1 MQISLSWLKEFI
13 DIDLSPEELST
24 LLTDTGLEVEGLEKI
39 EKIPGGLAGI
49 VIGEVLECEKHPDAD
64 KLKITKVDI
73 GAGEPS
79 PIVCGAPN
87 VAKGQKVVVATVN
100 STLYP
105 TGGEPF
111 KIKKAKIRGE
121 VSEGMICAEDE
132 IGLGASHAG
141 IMVLDTDLPNGTPA
155 AELFKP
161 EEDWVFEIG
170 LTPNRGDAA
179 SHLGSARDVRAVT
192 GNPLHIPTSKEL
204 YIKVDNP
211 IEVVVEDQEGAPRYS
226 GITIRGVE
234 VKESPDWLKWKLRA
248 IGLEPINNIVDVTN
262 YMCHGWGQP
271 MHAFDADK
279 IKGGKV
285 VVRTLPS
292 GTKFTTLD
300 EKEHALH
307 EKDLMICDTKDGMCI
322 GGVFGGINSGIKDG
336 TKNIFLESAYFSPEY
351 IRNTVQRHGL
361 TTDAS
366 FRYERG
372 ADPEI
377 TVEALKYAA
386 NLILEV
392 AGGHVASEIVDIYK
406 KVEPVQIDTT
416 FKNFHRLIGK
426 QLPNAEI
433 VSILESLDIK
443 CEKVTETGFTAVV
456 AAYRNDVTREADLV
470 EEVLRIYGF
479 NNIELEETAGASYL
493 AEFDEYEPYR
503 VRQHLTNFL
512 AGKGY
517 NEILTNSIVHPDYE
531 SKVKVNAAQ
540 GVEIINKSSEDL
552 AFMKTSPVHSGLE
565 VVRHN
570 INRRM
575 PNLKLFELSKT
586 YQKVESG
593 YQEDAFLCLYATGDF
608 EEETWL
614 RETKSV
620 TFQDMMGA
628 ALAALQSLRI
638 TNVKTE
644 VLEADD
650 LFVTGL
656 SLKVNGKHI
665 GRAGVLQGKLLKHF
679 DIKQNVFYAEL
690 NWVAIMKLAGGQF
703 EFEPLA
709 KFPEVRRDLSLVV
722 DKSISFQ
729 RIEHI
734 AFNSA
739 KKLLNRVN
747 VFSVYEGDKIEAG
760 KKSYAVSFFLQD
772 KSKTL
777 NDKLIEKVMSGLMQD
792 FEKEID
798 AVIRK

>member
-73 GAGEPS
+73 GTGEPS

-100 STLYP
+100 TTLYP

-111 KIKKAKIRGE
+111 TIKKAKIRGE

-192 GNPLHIPTSKEL
+192 GNPLHIPTSKDL
-204 YIKVDNP
+204 DVKVDNP

-234 VKESPDWLKWKLRA
+234 VKESPDWLKWRLRA
-248 IGLEPINNIVDVTN
+248 IGLAPINNIVDVTN

-285 VVRTLPS
+285 VVRTLPA
-292 GTKFTTLD
+292 GTRFTTLD
-300 EKEHALH
+300 EKEQTLH

-322 GGVFGGINSGIKDG
+322 GGLFGGMNSGIKDH

-377 TVEALKYAA
+377 TVEALKYAT

-406 KVEPVQIDTT
+406 KVEPLRIDTT

-426 QLPNAEI
+426 ELSHEEI

-517 NEILTNSIVHPDYE
+517 HEILTNSIVHPDYE
-531 SKVKVNAAQ
+531 SEVKVNAAQ

-614 RETKSV
+614 RETKSI

-650 LFVTGL
+650 LFMTGL
-656 SLKVNGKHI
+656 SLKANGKNI
-665 GRAGVLQGKLLKHF
+665 GRAGVLQGKLLKYF
-679 DIKQNVFYAEL
+679 DIKQQVFYAEL
-690 NWVAIMKLAGGQF
+690 NWAAIMKLVGGQF
-703 EFEPLA
+703 MFEPLA

-777 NDKLIEKVMSGLMQD
+777 NDKLIDKVMSGLMQD
-792 FEKEID
+792 FEKEIG